1 MNILSAVAGAN
12 QDEVIKSF
20 DDNEL
25 SEWKNDGRL
34 NSAWITYSLERAARV
49 DEICT
54 KLTGWRLRSYPLE
67 IYAGDELIGVVRL
80 KRVWDIST

>member
-49 DEICT
+49 DEICM

-67 IYAGDELIGVVRL
+67 KMCIRDRPIGR
-80 KRVWDIST
+80 KRFLAL